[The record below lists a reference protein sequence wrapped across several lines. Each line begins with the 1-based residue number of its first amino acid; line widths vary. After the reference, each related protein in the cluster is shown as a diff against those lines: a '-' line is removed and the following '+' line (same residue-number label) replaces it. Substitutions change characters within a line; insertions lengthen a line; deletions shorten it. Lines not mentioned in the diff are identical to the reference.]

1 LREISDADA
10 LATYLGEAPVPGD
23 EVAIQSLALARAD
36 VERLLRRRLAGV
48 YLFGCDA
55 DAADL
60 GRLAA
65 AGATVF
71 PRLGDLPFDPY
82 RSSLYTP
89 AALFAG
95 FVADDPCSYCHTPDA
110 RTYAYWRATGGPR
123 ADSIMSALAR
133 RLHDHSISDA
143 LTEFLAV
150 DGRAARAIALMGGH
164 DLLRGERHYRELATL
179 SRTLTRDGFLM
190 VSGGGPGAMEA
201 THLGAWLASAADD
214 RLDAAIARLADA
226 PRFDDEQFV
235 SAAFAVQAANSD
247 IVPGI
252 SLSIP
257 TWLYGHE
264 PPTIFATHVAKYFDN
279 SVREDGLVSV
289 ARRGI
294 VFAPGHG
301 GTVQELFQDAAQN
314 QYFALGEASP
324 MVLLDEEF
332 WTTSTPAWPLLDA
345 MRRGSEWGRLVALVD
360 TAEAAIEHLRNH
372 VPVAAATEPW
382 SFCVAHCDEAPFGP
396 TAMGR
401 RL

>member
-1 LREISDADA
+1 VREITTSDALQRFLTAPAPD
-10 LATYLGEAPVPGD
+10 GE
-23 EVAIQSLALARAD
+23 EVAIQSLTLARAD
-36 VERLLRRRLAGV
+36 VERLLHGRLAGV
-48 YLFGCDA
+48 YLFGCTA

-71 PRLGDLPFDPY
+71 PRFGDLPFDLY
-82 RSSLYTP
+82 RTTLYTP
-89 AALFAG
+89 ADLFAG
-95 FVADDPCSYCHTPDA
+95 FDASDPCSYCETPDA
-110 RTYAYWRATGGPR
+110 QTYAYWRATGGPR
-123 ADSIMSALAR
+123 ADSIVGALAR

-143 LTEFLAV
+143 LIEFLAV
-150 DGRAARAIALMGGH
+150 DERATRAVAVMGGH
-164 DLLRGERHYRELATL
+164 DLLRGERRYRELVEL
-179 SRTLTRDGFLM
+179 SRTLTRDGLLM

-201 THLGAWLASAADD
+201 THLGAWLAAAPDD
-214 RLDAAIARLADA
+214 RLDAAIDVLGGA

-235 SAAFAVQAANSD
+235 SAAFAVRAANPD
-247 IVPGI
+247 VTPGV

-324 MVLLDEEF
+324 MVLLDVDF
-332 WTTSTPAWPLLDA
+332 WTRTTPAWPLLDA
-345 MRRGSEWGRLVALVD
+345 MRAGTEWGRLIALVD
-360 TAEAAIEHLRNH
+360 TPEEAIAHLRAH
-372 VPVAAATEPW
+372 LPLPAATEPW
-382 SFCVAHCDEAPFGP
+382 SFCVAHCGEPRPGPEAV
-396 TAMGR
+396 GR
-401 RL
+401 RI